1 MALAPCALGLMLCV
15 APAQAS
21 TVNTFPTFCL
31 SSLGGN
37 SAPHTCVET
46 GVGGTS
52 PSDPLGFNGSPVLP
66 DIMNAPGATSATAG
80 ASGSLTGTASAT
92 ANFGLLRASA
102 FATNGFPIGTPTQ
115 PNVVSRALASFSD
128 RGPITSV
135 SLVSGA
141 LVHAKATLD
150 VDGIFSGAGSA
161 RVELIIGGPQSGP
174 LVVSTFQLLD
184 GFEDRFLEFEFNTQ
198 VGEELTVAMFI
209 NAQANAGA
217 SNFTT
222 LAASGADLGNTA
234 HLYLDLDDAAFAA
247 LSGHDYRLD
256 APPVDPVGVAEPTS
270 FASLV
275 LGLVAM
281 AGLRGRRRSIV

>member
-1 MALAPCALGLMLCV
+1 VLGVMLCI
-15 APAQAS
+15 ASAQAS
-21 TVNTFPTFCL
+21 TVAIFPTFCL

-46 GVGGTS
+46 AVGGTG

-66 DIMNAPGATSATAG
+66 DAFNAPGATSATAG
-80 ASGSLTGTASAT
+80 GSGSLAGTARAT
-92 ANFGLLRASA
+92 ADFGLLRASA
-102 FATNGFPIGTPTQ
+102 FATNTYPIGTAPQ

-135 SLVSGA
+135 SLVAGA

-161 RVELIIGGPQSGP
+161 RVELFIGGPLSGP
-174 LVVSTFQLLD
+174 LVISTFQLLD

-209 NAQANAGA
+209 NAQANAGS
-217 SNFTT
+217 SNFTQ
-222 LAASGADLGNTA
+222 LIASGADLSNTA
-234 HLYLDLDDAAFAA
+234 HLYLDFDNATFAA

-256 APPVDPVGVAEPTS
+256 AVVDVAEP
-270 FASLV
+270 ASLASLA
-275 LGLVAM
+275 LGLLVA
-281 AGLRGRRRSIV
+281 AGLRHRRRTAPA